1 MILTSMKLL
10 YISCLAVADPS
21 IMYLSMKC
29 SIIFVRVI
37 PNHDQ
42 HNIFRTL
49 FQKKKKK
56 LKKKCLDAIM
66 LEQSKIPFEVCRDV
80 GSCFVLHIRCV
91 FFFFSG
97 RENVIDDINES
108 LIMICLLEIT
118 YVYIVRKYWIFLF
131 FLLLLLKKKIDIFQ
145 GHGRI
150 ADEFQKC

>member
-1 MILTSMKLL
+1 MISTTMKLL

-49 FQKKKKK
+49 FQKKKEAQKK
-56 LKKKCLDAIM
+56 MSRCYHTRTI
-66 LEQSKIPFEVCRDV
+66 KIPFEVCRDV

-118 YVYIVRKYWIFLF
+118 YNITWSEVFSFDLRIILF
-131 FLLLLLKKKIDIFQ
+131 
-145 GHGRI
+145 
-150 ADEFQKC
+150 AA